1 MIDAAGNTKKQILEL
16 VKRFFK
22 ESQKQKEERRE
33 GSARVAVSG
42 KVYDEKELQNLVE
55 CSLEGWWTEGRW
67 NALFEKKLKD
77 LLGMNFALTVNS
89 GSSANLIALKCLT
102 SPRLG
107 ERRIKRGDEIIT
119 AAACFPTT
127 VNPIIDIG
135 AIPVFIDVELPNYN
149 ASAEQVEKAITKKT
163 KAVILAHTLGNP
175 FDAERISELC
185 KKHNLWLIEDNCDAL
200 GSRYNGRLTG
210 TFGDLATLS
219 FYPAH
224 HMTTAEGGA
233 VMTDNPA
240 LYKIARSMR
249 DWGRDCW
256 CPTGR
261 DNTCGKRFEWKLG
274 RLPYGYDHK
283 YIYSEIGYNL
293 KMTDFQAAL
302 GVAQID
308 KLEGFIEKRKKNF
321 DYLKKKLK
329 AYEDCLLL
337 PEKTN
342 NSDPSWFGF
351 LITLR
356 QDNPEKKLERDKMMK
371 HLESEG
377 IGTRLLFSGNITKQP
392 YFIDYSV
399 EHRQVGNLKNTDL
412 IMNNSFWVGVY
423 PGIDR
428 KGLDRICQAIEEYL
442 S

>member
-107 ERRIKRGDEIIT
+107 ERRIKRGDEVIT
-119 AAACFPTT
+119 TAACFPTT

>member
-77 LLGMNFALTVNS
+77 LLGMNFALTMNS

-337 PEKTN
+337 PEKTK

>member
-77 LLGMNFALTVNS
+77 LLGMNFALTMNS

-107 ERRIKRGDEIIT
+107 ERRIKRGDEVIT
-119 AAACFPTT
+119 TAACFPTT

>member
-77 LLGMNFALTVNS
+77 LLGMNFALTMNS